1 VGSQG
6 TCQPQLPSV
15 SRSLP
20 LLLLTPRLLCV
31 CLCVCLLPT
40 GMPPDANAGRIWVE
54 SADSG
59 RWRLLLRPQQLDQLK
74 QVLEPRG
81 AREGGL
87 HAALLRVEGAV
98 RAAMPGQP
106 FHMPSSLGGS
116 LGLPALTC
124 VRKEEGGL
132 HSCALL

>member
-1 VGSQG
+1 MLALFH
-6 TCQPQLPSV
+6 LPA
-15 SRSLP
+15 
-20 LLLLTPRLLCV
+20 
-31 CLCVCLLPT
+31 
-40 GMPPDANAGRIWVE
+40 GMPLDANAGRIWVE

-98 RAAMPGQP
+98 RSAMPGRTFQ
-106 FHMPSSLGGS
+106 MPASLGEQGARWQV
-116 LGLPALTC
+116 GFRGREA
-124 VRKEEGGL
+124 GG
-132 HSCALL
+132 

>member
-1 VGSQG
+1 
-6 TCQPQLPSV
+6 
-15 SRSLP
+15 
-20 LLLLTPRLLCV
+20 
-31 CLCVCLLPT
+31 
-40 GMPPDANAGRIWVE
+40 MPADANAGRVWVE

-98 RAAMPGQP
+98 RAAMPGTPMQ
-106 FHMPSSLGGS
+106 MPMSLGGCAHFTTS
-116 LGLPALTC
+116 VFAQTYESNPCG
-124 VRKEEGGL
+124 VEGTTLRYQRGQ
-132 HSCALL
+132 HII